1 VINVAAGAARP
12 HSRQQSRVLARN
24 APLIDSDSDDDDYIP
39 AYLVQSSESEESLI
53 ADSEEEQLNRR
64 DRRQAQ
70 GRGIRTTNRNVGNNN
85 HNASLRANA
94 ATANNR
100 N

>member
-1 VINVAAGAARP
+1 MAAGAARP

-70 GRGIRTTNRNVGNNN
+70 GRGSRTKLIFFPPTKVCVLLGCGCDRRYIV
-85 HNASLRANA
+85 
-94 ATANNR
+94 
-100 N
+100 